1 VIIRGGEAYVMNMF
15 IPPYQEHNSPKDYDP
30 RRIRTLLLGREQIQQ
45 LADVEQ
51 GNGLT
56 IVPISIYNKSKL
68 VKVSIAIVKGK
79 KQFDKRETTK
89 KREVDRNVRREFR
102 DR

>member
-1 VIIRGGEAYVMNMF
+1 MF
-15 IPPYQEHNSPKDYDP
+15 IPPYQENNSPKDYDP
-30 RRIRTLLLGREQIQQ
+30 RRIRTLLLGRKQIQQ

-51 GNGLT
+51 GKGLT
-56 IVPISIYNKSKL
+56 IVPISIYNKGKL

-89 KREVDRNVRREFR
+89 KREVDRNLIQNSE
-102 DR
+102 